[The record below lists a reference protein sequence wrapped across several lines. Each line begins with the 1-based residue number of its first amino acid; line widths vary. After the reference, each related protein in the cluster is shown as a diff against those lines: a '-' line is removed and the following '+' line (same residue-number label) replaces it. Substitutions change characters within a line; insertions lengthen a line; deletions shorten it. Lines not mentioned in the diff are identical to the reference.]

1 MPRVKSQK
9 ANKDYPD
16 QGIAKGDT
24 YYKWSFRFGGTHKSL
39 TYPRPSQLT
48 QSKLSDPLAQQ
59 EAAEDMLGERDTTP
73 AECSVAI
80 GEAADAVTAT
90 EEEYREAAE
99 PFGGE
104 GENNERADACAEWAQ
119 ALQQL
124 ADEYADWEPVDQ
136 ADDFGPDEAK
146 EAMGNELGGIC
157 YEGP

>member
-24 YYKWSFRFGGTHKSL
+24 YYKWSFRYGGTHKSL

-48 QSKLSDPLAQQ
+48 QSKLSDPLAQV
-59 EAAEDMLGERDTTP
+59 EAVEDMLNERDTTP
-73 AECSVAI
+73 AECSLAI
-80 GEAADAVTAT
+80 GEAADAATAT
-90 EEEYREAAE
+90 AEEYREAAE

-104 GENNERADACAEWAQ
+104 GEHAERADACDEWAQ

-124 ADEYADWEPVDQ
+124 ADEYADWEPDNQ
-136 ADDFGPDEAK
+136 ADDFGPSEAK
-146 EAMGNELGGIC
+146 LAMAEELGGLS